1 MSNLGDLYRNI
12 IFNDESCVKFL
23 KERGLLPNSNV
34 CTKLNA
40 TGEVCGGDMKE
51 TLKNSRKR
59 DATGQLVKTKY
70 MRCQTRGCQKWQS
83 IRSQN
88 PFFTYVDKNGKNK
101 SGLSLCEIIELV
113 WCWVNKFKVAQT
125 EKITGRG
132 HHTVSDWFNLCR
144 DVVAEQFKKRGKM
157 GGKGLIVQID
167 ESIFQG
173 KRKYNRGR
181 LRLGDCKPVDNEDT
195 DGNTTDTSEDNSNEE
210 NQNYDTNRNY
220 GSRVQGPWVFGMC
233 CLRED
238 GILERRFFI
247 VNKRDRD
254 TLLPIIIQ
262 EIEPGSTVHSDEW
275 RAYSTLKKSRFSSPN
290 C

>member
-1 MSNLGDLYRNI
+1 MKMSNLGDLYRNI

-59 DATGQLVKTKY
+59 DANGQLVKTKY

-88 PFFTYVDKNGKNK
+88 PFFTYMDKNGKNK

-144 DVVAEQFKKRGKM
+144 DVVAEQFNKRGKM

-195 DGNTTDTSEDNSNEE
+195 DGKTTDSSEDNSNEE
-210 NQNYDTNRNY
+210 NQNDQNENY

-238 GILERRFFI
+238 GILERRF
-247 VNKRDRD
+247 
-254 TLLPIIIQ
+254 LLSIRG
-262 EIEPGSTVHSDEW
+262 IETH
-275 RAYSTLKKSRFSSPN
+275 YYQ
-290 C
+290 

>member
-1 MSNLGDLYRNI
+1 MPNKRMSKMAIYT
-12 IFNDESCVKFL
+12 FSK
-23 KERGLLPNSNV
+23 
-34 CTKLNA
+34 
-40 TGEVCGGDMKE
+40 
-51 TLKNSRKR
+51 
-59 DATGQLVKTKY
+59 
-70 MRCQTRGCQKWQS
+70 S
-83 IRSQN
+83 I
-88 PFFTYVDKNGKNK
+88 FTYVDKNGKNK
-101 SGLSLCEIIELV
+101 SGLSLYEIIELV

-132 HHTVSDWFNLCR
+132 HHTVSNWFNLCR
-144 DVVAEQFKKRGKM
+144 DVVAEQFNKRGKM
-157 GGKGLIVQID
+157 GGKELIVQID
-167 ESIFQG
+167 ESIFQR

-195 DGNTTDTSEDNSNEE
+195 DGNTTDSSEDNSNEE
-210 NQNYDTNRNY
+210 NQNDQNKNY

-238 GILERRFFI
+238 EILERRFYI

-275 RAYSTLKKSRFSSPN
+275 RAYGTLKNYGFLHQTVNHSKNFIDPHTGAQTQTIECETPKDQLQYKITWCNKTTQKAITRRMVAFSQSN
-290 C
+290 QYFQKFFERHKKYIFINLL